1 MPATAIVC
9 VRISCH
15 FFPSQKPWAC
25 VLLAWE
31 KRCLRRNTAAN
42 PCFVNVFSKRYKI
55 EKLVLSLWVRI
66 SWRKTW
72 TQIETIICLSATPW
86 HLLRLTLYRMRW
98 ANIKEQKPPMRWHQ
112 RHNFYFRLSILGYD
126 RIIFSLSIRSF
137 SFACMQKDIQT
148 AHCTWQTTMPSSR
161 DNFNWFFLSL
171 DWSNIMMSKVK
182 FR

>member
-98 ANIKEQKPPMRWHQ
+98 ANIEEQKPPMRWHQ

-126 RIIFSLSIRSF
+126 RIIFFSVHSLFLFRMHAKRYSNRSLHVANNNAKQPRQF
-137 SFACMQKDIQT
+137 
-148 AHCTWQTTMPSSR
+148 
-161 DNFNWFFLSL
+161 
-171 DWSNIMMSKVK
+171 
-182 FR
+182 